1 MKSVFPKG
9 SLKNHLLLTYHLG
22 FDWSGWKV
30 QSLRRQR
37 SGRSVLTN
45 GKRPKCKAI
54 DLKIIFPSIK
64 LIFTRKVSAFSLV
77 FTLKDFGT
85 RQWPIERH
93 TRNLKV
99 PKLKS
104 FLFRLF
110 LLFTMLRTIC
120 FLSFLWNCQLRQ
132 LCHMHSTEWQTSM
145 CVSIREGLSMASR
158 LTLWL
163 GRSELHQ
170 RVYYESEVL

>member
-1 MKSVFPKG
+1 MKF
-9 SLKNHLLLTYHLG
+9 
-22 FDWSGWKV
+22 
-30 QSLRRQR
+30 SLRRER
-37 SGRSVLTN
+37 SGRSVLRN

-54 DLKIIFPSIK
+54 DMKIILPFIK
-64 LIFTRKVSAFSLV
+64 LIFTRKVFAFSLDLK
-77 FTLKDFGT
+77 LKDFET
-85 RQWPIERH
+85 RQWPIELH
-93 TRNLKV
+93 THNLKV
-99 PKLKS
+99 PKPKS

-110 LLFTMLRTIC
+110 LLFTMLYMIC

-132 LCHMHSTEWQTSM
+132 LCHMLSTEWQTSM